1 MSVVYGNFGVAFV
14 RMKTTHLLTLLGPFV
29 MLYSTSFSPIWISPF
44 SLFRRNTDV
53 SVLSTRARSR
63 ERERK
68 RQEDRKRDR
77 QTDRDTRDKGRE
89 RHRDRRVGWRW
100 GLIQLYVLVLLQCIT
115 SYIVILISW
124 NELLAYWYVLNLTN
138 STNKAPGKRA
148 RNWPAAWQ

>member
-1 MSVVYGNFGVAFV
+1 MFLFYRLVRVA
-14 RMKTTHLLTLLGPFV
+14 
-29 MLYSTSFSPIWISPF
+29 
-44 SLFRRNTDV
+44 
-53 SVLSTRARSR
+53 
-63 ERERK
+63 ERERG
-68 RQEDRKRDR
+68 RDRKTERETDR

-148 RNWPAAWQ
+148 RN